1 MAAKKAKQIKSISDL
16 TPDASNVNKGTE
28 RGHFQL
34 DWSITENGAGRSIL
48 ADADG
53 VVIAGNKTL
62 EVAADHQLPVRVIE
76 SDGTELIVVQ
86 RTDLRL
92 RGKGKEATR
101 ARSLAIADNRV
112 SEVNYEADITQLLE
126 HQAAGIDLTP
136 MYRQGELD
144 AMIAGLTPPE
154 LEEGEKSERGAKP
167 EDTTEDYADRTIKRV
182 TLFFGLTEYDDFLQR
197 LNVVCQ
203 KEEID
208 NHTDAVVF
216 LLKQYENT

>member
-1 MAAKKAKQIKSISDL
+1 MKVETKVIEKIKITKKVKRITTISDL
-16 TPDASNVNKGTE
+16 TPDGANVNKGTE

-62 EVAADHQLPVRVIE
+62 DVCADRGLPVRVIE

-112 SEVNYEADITQLLE
+112 SETNYEADIERLLE
-126 HQAAGIDLTP
+126 HQAAGVDLSP
-136 MYRQGELD
+136 MYRQDELD

-154 LEEGEKSERGAKP
+154 LNEGAPSDAEPQIDKAEELNKKWKVRAG
-167 EDTTEDYADRTIKRV
+167 D
-182 TLFFGLTEYDDFLQR
+182 LFGLGAIAKCPGCGKVHSLDGKL
-197 LNVVCQ
+197 
-203 KEEID
+203 
-208 NHTDAVVF
+208 
-216 LLKQYENT
+216 